1 MPSHRSQSRIVLVN
15 HIFRCTSMTDL
26 FNISLP
32 YQDTLPS
39 KNTRQEIQRCM
50 ASDISTQLQ
59 IPTYFF
65 LEWARS
71 TTKINK
77 LYRYSRGAHN
87 PWWYLATNRA
97 RDTGHSLK
105 NMQNDFENSL
115 TNAFPIPASLSP
127 FKRYQFSKSID
138 QAN

>member
-39 KNTRQEIQRCM
+39 KNTRQEMQRCM

-87 PWWYLATNRA
+87 PCWFSYSYLSTNRA

-115 TNAFPIPASLSP
+115 TNAFLITRSLSP
-127 FKRYQFSKSID
+127 FKRYQFS
-138 QAN
+138 